1 MKYSPIL
8 FNCNQHLYNM
18 YDQLTTIIFGSIGL
32 ALFGGAIWL
41 LLQAIAWIGDLFQR
55 RNK

>member
-1 MKYSPIL
+1 
-8 FNCNQHLYNM
+8 M
-18 YDQLTTIIFGSIGL
+18 YDQLTTIILGSIGL